1 MTTMS
6 GIRTLDTTRAEERI
20 ALVDRTGR
28 GLMLRALARIDEG
41 TLTLDGAGGRVTVGR
56 TDGDGPHVA
65 ATIHDPRAY
74 RRVAFGGSLGAG
86 ESYMRGWW
94 TSDDLTSFVRLM
106 LRNREALERMDG
118 LWRRALA
125 PAQRLRY
132 WMERNSR
139 SGSKRNIAAHY
150 DLSNEFFA
158 LWLDPTMCYSS
169 GVFAHE
175 GATLEEASIEKMD
188 RLCRGIG
195 LSAEHHLLEV
205 GCGWGGLSMHA
216 ARRYGCRVTATTI
229 SRAQAEWA
237 RRRIA
242 EEGLGDRITI
252 VEQDYRDLR
261 GSFDRIVS
269 IEMIEAV
276 GAERLDDY
284 FRCCSRLLKPD
295 GQMALQAIV
304 IRDQFFER
312 AARTRDWLKAYIFPG
327 SCLPS
332 MHAMSS
338 AVMDATDMTVVRVED
353 FASHYARTLR
363 LWRERFFDQA
373 AEIRRLGFDDV
384 FMRMWHFYLCY
395 CEGAFLER
403 QVSMVQMTL
412 AKPRWREQRDGEGR
426 VA

>member
-6 GIRTLDTTRAEERI
+6 GMRTLSASGAARGIGLR
-20 ALVDRTGR
+20 DRVAR
-28 GLMLRALARIDEG
+28 KLLLRAMTRIEEG
-41 TLTLDGAGGRVTVGR
+41 SLTLDGVGGRVVAGDR
-56 TDGDGPHVA
+56 SDDGPHAA
-65 ATIHDPRAY
+65 ATVLDGRTY
-74 RRVAFGGSLGAG
+74 RDVAFGGSLGAG

-94 TSDDLTSFVRLM
+94 TTDDLTSFVRLM
-106 LRNREALERMDG
+106 LRNREALEQLDG
-118 LWRRALA
+118 LWRRALG
-125 PAQRLRY
+125 PAQRMRY
-132 WMERNSR
+132 WLERNTRAGSR
-139 SGSKRNIAAHY
+139 RNIAAHY

-158 LWLDPTMCYSS
+158 LWLDSTMCYSS

-195 LSAEHHLLEV
+195 LNAEHHLLEI
-205 GCGWGGLSMHA
+205 GCGWGGLAMHA

-242 EEGLGDRITI
+242 EEGLEDRITI

-261 GSFDRIVS
+261 GSFDRVVS

-276 GAERLDDY
+276 GAERLNDY
-284 FRCCSRLLKPD
+284 FACCSRLLKPD

-312 AARTRDWLKAYIFPG
+312 AARTRDWLKAYVFPG

-332 MHAMSS
+332 MNAMST
-338 AVMDATDMTVVRVED
+338 AVQNSTDMTIVRVED
-353 FASHYARTLR
+353 FASHYVRTLR

-373 AEIRRLGFDDV
+373 GEIRQLGFGDM
-384 FMRMWHFYLCY
+384 FMRMWEFYLCY
-395 CEGAFLER
+395 CEGAFRER
-403 QVSMVQMTL
+403 QVSLVQMTL
-412 AKPRWREQRDGEGR
+412 AKPRWRDEIGGEGR
-426 VA
+426 GA